1 MAASTRPVRAV
12 ALLALLGATFPASAC
27 TAGRRAPSVVPTAE
41 RVPDSVSIGYGRQA
55 RQEVTGAI
63 STLSEEELGGMRVAR
78 VEELLQ
84 GRIPGVYVARGAN
97 GDFTVRIRGIQT
109 FGNSSDE
116 PLVVVDGMPL
126 VQGGLRT
133 ALMGIAPQDIARIDV
148 LKDAGA
154 TAVYGSKGAN
164 GVILITTKRR

>member
-1 MAASTRPVRAV
+1 MKPSIRAV
-12 ALLALLGATFPASAC
+12 AVLALLGGGLPASAC
-27 TAGRRAPSVVPTAE
+27 TAGRGAPSVA
-41 RVPDSVSIGYGRQA
+41 RDQVPDSVSIGYGRQA
-55 RQEVTGAI
+55 REEVTGAI
-63 STLSEEELGGMRVAR
+63 ATLSEEELDGMRVAR

-109 FGNSSDE
+109 FGHSSDE
-116 PLVVVDGMPL
+116 PLVVLDGMPL
-126 VQGGLRT
+126 MHGGLRT

-164 GVILITTKRR
+164 GVILITTKRPR

>member
-1 MAASTRPVRAV
+1 MTQPVRAL
-12 ALLALLGATFPASAC
+12 ARLALIGLVLPASAC
-27 TAGRRAPSVVPTAE
+27 TAGRVAPSVGPAPVP
-41 RVPDSVSIGYGRQA
+41 VPDSVSIGYGRQA
-55 RQEVTGAI
+55 REEVTGAI
-63 STLSEEELGGMRVAR
+63 ATLSEEELDGMRVAR

-109 FGNSSDE
+109 FGHSSDE

-164 GVILITTKRR
+164 GVILITTKRPR